1 MASRW
6 PHEATARQ
14 ARQWPTLERLIER
27 VEASPELEGA
37 ILLGSF
43 ARGEV
48 DALSDLDLVLVVPE
62 GGFQAAWAART
73 TLHSAPIVAAWDQRD
88 AGFAQAGAHKWISE
102 ALVLVECLLATATS
116 GVRLA
121 EPAVVLA
128 GNPGLLDR
136 FPTRP
141 PITRA
146 EVEAQ
151 PADVH
156 PVERAYDEFKN
167 SVRDSLRTGSA
178 GRGPQAR

>member
-14 ARQWPTLERLIER
+14 ARQWPTLERLIEH
-27 VEASPELEGA
+27 VEASPDLDGA

-48 DALSDLDLVLVVPE
+48 DALSDLDLVLAVPE
-62 GGFQAAWAART
+62 GGFEAAWAVRA
-73 TLHSAPIVAAWDQRD
+73 TLHAGPTVASWDQRD
-88 AGFAQAGAHKWISE
+88 PGFAQAGAHKWITGE
-102 ALVLVECLLATATS
+102 LVLVECLLATATS

-121 EPAVVLA
+121 PPAVVLA
-128 GNPGLLDR
+128 GDPGLLDR

-146 EVEAQ
+146 EVEAH

-156 PVERAYDEFKN
+156 PLERAYDEFKR
-167 SVRDSLRTGSA
+167 SVRSSLRRGSA
-178 GRGPQAR
+178 GPGPPGR